1 MKMTTAGEDDGR
13 RWWWTMTADASG
25 GRWQATMVVVDDT
38 RLCSKAVKN
47 VNRNQRQSTAP
58 NRTVRTYWSPI
69 NTNGQDCREHNFR
82 FPVAPLDNTLKVRFG
97 FNIETQRPPVD
108 EPMGSGDEVVEI
120 ENLERALLSDKDI
133 EKAEDDNSETVLYTA
148 SFREKEDN
156 FVKYQTARWVL
167 YSLLLILA
175 WGIGLFMLL
184 YLPVRRYILR
194 KDIRSRKLYLTP
206 NAIVYKV
213 TRPVPFPCFG
223 ELKKEKHVLLPSV
236 RDIVIEQGKSFGVI
250 FLIYDICGVIV
261 AMLFFEFIKGSTRFV
276 QNNNLVAKFAKM
288 LLKHCL
294 ASHQSQEKLR
304 LGYLQS
310 LFGVYSLRIENVG
323 VRRPPSDDVQIQ
335 GIANPSAFRKAV
347 LTRISNMRSEVFS
360 RQASAIEDIPKTSY
374 SSLGMSPSKSVR
386 HDVSP
391 YSGDVALLQ
400 KLEEV
405 ESSVKRVQTLMEE
418 QQCQTS
424 QSVS

>member
-1 MKMTTAGEDDGR
+1 
-13 RWWWTMTADASG
+13 
-25 GRWQATMVVVDDT
+25 
-38 RLCSKAVKN
+38 
-47 VNRNQRQSTAP
+47 
-58 NRTVRTYWSPI
+58 
-69 NTNGQDCREHNFR
+69 
-82 FPVAPLDNTLKVRFG
+82 
-97 FNIETQRPPVD
+97 
-108 EPMGSGDEVVEI
+108 MGSRDEVVEI
-120 ENLERALLSDKDI
+120 ENLERGLLSDKDR
-133 EKAEDDNSETVLYTA
+133 EKAEDDNSDTVLYTA

-175 WGIGLFMLL
+175 WGIGFFMLL

-223 ELKKEKHVLLPSV
+223 VLKKEKHVLLPSV

-261 AMLFFEFIKGSTRFV
+261 AMLFFE
-276 QNNNLVAKFAKM
+276 
-288 LLKHCL
+288 
-294 ASHQSQEKLR
+294 
-304 LGYLQS
+304 
-310 LFGVYSLRIENVG
+310 IENVG

-347 LTRISNMRSEVFS
+347 LTRLSNMRSEVFS

-374 SSLGMSPSKSVR
+374 SSLGMYPSKSVR